1 MLESFAKASI
11 KEPNMNM
18 GSIEGSYG
26 KGVNAL
32 RVEVEREV
40 KQKPVLTA
48 TSEEMYIAM
57 KLLLRPIMKGFVD
70 LYDLQ
75 QKARQRKVDRSED
88 RTMQDILEEVSTKQ
102 EDLEE
107 DLSHE
112 GSEVFEVPEPFTPS
126 SKEADVRETPSLL
139 RVRTEVPMPDDHP
152 NAVLARTLGIRHVS
166 DVQEKL
172 MEMQETHDQKYQE
185 IMELRSQ
192 IQKAHRSLAEAEA
205 RYAQMER
212 EVTNPNHQLS
222 RHSTAKSDPVVAG
235 SKSEEVRSP
244 RTPRRLR
251 HYHNDEKSIDF
262 VGGDE
267 DKVMTPYPIEQW
279 TSSKRAFLAKKQ
291 QRQEAKARKASNRP
305 VAPTLKA
312 STVAVAENSFWSKA
326 TT

>member
-1 MLESFAKASI
+1 
-11 KEPNMNM
+11 
-18 GSIEGSYG
+18 
-26 KGVNAL
+26 
-32 RVEVEREV
+32 
-40 KQKPVLTA
+40 
-48 TSEEMYIAM
+48 
-57 KLLLRPIMKGFVD
+57 
-70 LYDLQ
+70 
-75 QKARQRKVDRSED
+75 
-88 RTMQDILEEVSTKQ
+88 MQDILEEVSTKQ

-212 EVTNPNHQLS
+212 E
-222 RHSTAKSDPVVAG
+222 AKSDPVVAG

-312 STVAVAENSFWSKA
+312 STVAVPENSFWSKA